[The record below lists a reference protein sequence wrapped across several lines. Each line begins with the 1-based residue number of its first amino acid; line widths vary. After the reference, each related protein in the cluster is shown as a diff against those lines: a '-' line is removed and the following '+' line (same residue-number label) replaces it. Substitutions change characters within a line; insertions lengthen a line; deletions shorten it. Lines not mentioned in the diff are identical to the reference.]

1 MAAAA
6 LALVLVAEVALW
18 ALVRGGARMTALV
31 ASGVFWCLAFPGWT
45 IAGRRWWKASATPDV
60 VLGLT
65 LILMTAACFYAGQGL
80 SDAAYCGSGVY
91 PDRRSACWMSAASQ
105 EALVWIGL
113 LNVPVALIA
122 AALATMR
129 TRALRFASEAAVEST
144 SNGAGV
150 GPKPVTA
157 LVIAAAILG
166 VALVAFALL
175 LFANIGPPSPPGPP
189 R

>member
-18 ALVRGGARMTALV
+18 ALARGGAPKVALV
-31 ASGVFWCLAFPGWT
+31 ASGVFWCLAFPAWT
-45 IAGRRWWKASATPDV
+45 IAGRRWWKTSATPDV
-60 VLGLT
+60 ALALT

-91 PDRRSACWMSAASQ
+91 PDSRSGCWISTASQ
-105 EALVWIGL
+105 EALVQIGL

-129 TRALRFASEAAVEST
+129 TRALRVASEAAGELPA
-144 SNGAGV
+144 AGV

-157 LVIAAAILG
+157 LVIAAVILG

-175 LFANIGPPSPPGPP
+175 LFADIGPPGPPGPP